1 MAAIREILTLEDQ
14 FSAAFSKYISLG
26 NDAAASTKAV
36 KDAAQRAT
44 SASKIQAAAM
54 NAAAAS
60 AKAQTAEL
68 KRQKAEQELLAKSS
82 DDLIGKLKSMAGAY
96 IGMQSVQ
103 AVVGLS
109 DTLAQTTARLDLMN
123 DGLQT
128 TAELQ
133 SMIADA
139 ADRSRG
145 AYQSTADMVAKLG
158 MLAGEAFN
166 NSAEIVSFAEQINK
180 QMVLSGASTQA
191 ADAAMLQ
198 LTQALSSGALR
209 GEELNSVLEQAPTI
223 AQAIAK
229 YMGVTTG
236 EMREMASEGQI
247 TAEVVKNAMFAAAE
261 ETNAKFESMPMTW
274 AQVWTQ
280 FQNTAIQAFE
290 PVLTAINLVAN
301 HMEQLTP
308 ILAGVAAGAIALAVA
323 LGIQA
328 AATWIATGAAYAFF
342 AALLTNPLTYIVL
355 VIGLIVGAI
364 YQWIQSVG
372 GLEIA
377 WLIVVDAVLYGWD
390 TLKAGFM
397 TGVYAVQDWL
407 DTMGYAF
414 TFAGVDIQNA
424 MGDMKVGVL
433 TILQNMIN
441 GAISLLNWF
450 IDKINKIPGVAISPI
465 EQMTFAA
472 TASLENEAARQLR
485 EQEKA
490 AALADLNA
498 GKAAREQALSD
509 LWNQR
514 DSNHAARQAEIMK
527 KQVEAAV
534 GSGQTPSAVSYDSI
548 AVAAG
553 DEEEKGALKS
563 LSKDV
568 GSIEKAVNLSQ
579 EDLQSL
585 VELSER
591 QYVNNINLTAQTP
604 VITINGA
611 NTGRTAADRQNL
623 ADTIRDILI
632 EQVAAGSTRST
643 ARAY

>member
-1 MAAIREILTLEDQ
+1 MAAIREILTLEDK

-26 NDAAASTKAV
+26 TDAAASTKAV

-44 SASKIQAAAM
+44 AASKIQAAAM

-82 DDLIGKLKSMAGAY
+82 GDLIGKLKSLAGAY

-109 DTLAQTTARLDLMN
+109 DTLAQTTARLDLMKG
-123 DGLQT
+123 DIKDVAQLQ
-128 TAELQ
+128 E
-133 SMIADA
+133 MIADA
-139 ADRSRG
+139 ANRSRG
-145 AYQSTADMVAKLG
+145 AYQGTADMVAKFG
-158 MLAGEAFN
+158 MLAGDAFN

-198 LTQALSSGALR
+198 LTQALSSGVLR
-209 GEELNSVLEQAPTI
+209 GEELNSILEQAPTI

-236 EMREMASEGQI
+236 KMRGMASEGQI

-261 ETNAKFESMPMTW
+261 ETNKKFESMPMTW

-280 FQNTAIQAFE
+280 FQNTVIQAFK
-290 PVLTAINLVAN
+290 PVLNAINWVAN

-308 ILAGVAAGAIALAVA
+308 ILVGVAAGAITLAAA

-342 AALLTNPLTYIVL
+342 TALLSNPLTYIVL
-355 VIGLIVGAI
+355 IIGLIVAAI

-441 GAISLLNWF
+441 GAIGLLNWF
-450 IDKINKIPGVAISPI
+450 IDKINNIPGVAISPI

-472 TASLENEAARQLR
+472 TASLENEAAKQLR

-490 AALADLNA
+490 AALAELNA
-498 GKAAREQALSD
+498 GRSEREKALSD

-527 KQVEAAV
+527 KQVEAAS
-534 GSGQTPSAVSYDSI
+534 GSSQIPGAVSYDSI
-548 AVAAG
+548 AVAG
-553 DEEEKGALKS
+553 NDEEEKKTLKGI
-563 LSKDV
+563 SKDV

-585 VELSER
+585 VELAER

-604 VITINGA
+604 VINITGA

-632 EQVAAGSTRST
+632 EQVAAGSVRST
-643 ARAY
+643 SRAY

>member
-1 MAAIREILTLEDQ
+1 MGTIHEILLLEDK

-26 NDAAASTKAV
+26 TDAAAATKAV
-36 KDAAQRAT
+36 KEAAQRAT
-44 SASKIQAAAM
+44 AASKIQAAAM

-82 DDLIGKLKSMAGAY
+82 GDLIGKLKSLAGAY
-96 IGMQSVQ
+96 IGMHSVQ

-123 DGLQT
+123 DGMQT

-133 SMIADA
+133 KDIYDSANRARSVYLDTADA
-139 ADRSRG
+139 ISKMALNAG
-145 AYQSTADMVAKLG
+145 A
-158 MLAGEAFN
+158 AFN
-166 NSAEIVSFAEQINK
+166 GNQEVISFMEQINK
-180 QMVLSGASTQA
+180 QFVIAGASAEDQKNA
-191 ADAAMLQ
+191 VRQ
-198 LTQALSSGALR
+198 LTQAMAAGTLR
-209 GEELNSVLEQAPTI
+209 GEELNSILDSAPGI
-223 AQAIAK
+223 ARAIES
-229 YMGVTTG
+229 YMGI
-236 EMREMASEGQI
+236 AEGSIKEYAEEGKI
-247 TAEVVKNAMFAAAE
+247 TSDIVKNAMFAAAE
-261 ETNAKFESMPMTW
+261 ETNEKFESMPLTW
-274 AQVWTQ
+274 TQVWTQ
-280 FQNTAIQAFE
+280 FQNTVIQAFE
-290 PVLTAINLVAN
+290 PVLDAINWVAN
-301 HMEQLTP
+301 HMEQLAP
-308 ILAGVAAGAIALAVA
+308 ILVGVAAGAITLAAA

-342 AALLTNPLTYIVL
+342 AALLSNPLTYIVL
-355 VIGLIVGAI
+355 IIGLIVAAI

-377 WLIVVDAVLYGWD
+377 WLIVVEAVLYGWD

-441 GAISLLNWF
+441 GAIGLLNWF
-450 IDKINKIPGVAISPI
+450 IDKINNIPGVAISPI

-472 TASLENEAARQLR
+472 TASLENEAAKQLR

-490 AALADLNA
+490 AALAELNA
-498 GKAAREQALSD
+498 GRSEREKALSD

-527 KQVEAAV
+527 KQVEVAS
-534 GSGQTPSAVSYDSI
+534 GSSQTPGADPYTNS
-548 AVAAG
+548 G
-553 DEEEKGALKS
+553 DGEDEKTLKGI
-563 LSKDV
+563 SKDV

-585 VELSER
+585 VELAER

-604 VITINGA
+604 VINITGA

-632 EQVAAGSTRST
+632 EQVAAGSVRST
-643 ARAY
+643 SRAY